1 MMVTP
6 PEDDRMAGP
15 IDATVGTRALWATA
29 MSVLL
34 TCALLAPAS
43 NSAELPGTSA
53 PAPGVSAGPPSDP
66 KALQALVAELDR
78 QMFAAYNAHDVDGL
92 LAYFAPDVEFFHD
105 TDGLLGFA
113 DVRTGF
119 ARVFAGNP
127 DIRRELVPGTMRVY
141 PLKGYG
147 AIQTGQHRFC
157 HTENGRPDCGT
168 FEFLQIWRWRDG
180 RWQVAREVSY
190 GH

>member
-1 MMVTP
+1 M
-6 PEDDRMAGP
+6 
-15 IDATVGTRALWATA
+15 
-29 MSVLL
+29 
-34 TCALLAPAS
+34 APAAS
-43 NSAELPGTSA
+43 SAELPGTAATGS
-53 PAPGVSAGPPSDP
+53 GVMAGPPSDL
-66 KALQALVAELDR
+66 KELHGLVAELDR
-78 QMFAAYNAHDVDGL
+78 RMFAAYNAHDLDGL
-92 LAYFAPDVEFFHD
+92 LAYFAPDIEFYHD
-105 TDGLLGFA
+105 VGGVLGFA
-113 DVRTGF
+113 DVKTGF

-141 PLKGYG
+141 PLQGYG

-157 HTENGRPDCGT
+157 HTENGKLDCGT